1 MRHYKIRRGIDM
13 WIVAILLIIV
23 GIVFLV
29 LGKRTSRHRLGR
41 RQSFFSL
48 ATVFLIFGVVDI
60 IGLIINALI

>member
-1 MRHYKIRRGIDM
+1 M

-29 LGKRTSRHRLGR
+29 LGKRTSRHHLGR

-48 ATVFLIFGVVDI
+48 GTVFLIFGVVDI
-60 IGLIINALI
+60 VGLIINALI

>member
-1 MRHYKIRRGIDM
+1 M

-48 ATVFLIFGVVDI
+48 GTVFLIFGVVDI
-60 IGLIINALI
+60 VGLIINALI

>member
-1 MRHYKIRRGIDM
+1 M
-13 WIVAILLIIV
+13 WYLAIAIILIIV

-29 LGKRTSRHRLGR
+29 LGKKTSRHRLGR

-48 ATVFLIFGVVDI
+48 GTVFLIFGVIDF